1 MDTLNSVQS
10 IGLTGVILIDI
21 AIGVIFAVLTFALI
35 SSAMYEA
42 VAGVF
47 NFRGGHL
54 RRGIRRLL
62 GEKDVQDAVLKH
74 PLIQSLRGPRT
85 FLESMVTFSE
95 EKEDRMPSSIPKA
108 AFAKALVEG
117 LVRRRTQLLEG
128 LKEGDEA
135 FETTV
140 MKLNAEIDKLPVD
153 DRLRARLKGIVDK
166 VDLTKDELAAD
177 IERKIASVET
187 ELANWFDQS
196 MHRVTGWYV
205 RQTKTMLFFMGFL
218 MAACVNFD
226 IIGYGQE
233 LAENDSYRNSVV
245 ARAEL
250 AVKEGSD
257 QSTALLAASSAKET
271 LENARADDGSISKE
285 NADDVIAAIRNV
297 LDTAQTGSQQAIELA
312 GNDASFIGWGHLGS
326 ITWTDFLRMFA
337 SWFVIGL
344 GCTLGGQFWFDLLKN
359 FFNVRAGANGLNSD
373 IEQIRIDVSGGA
385 AGHKEPKPTG

>member
-1 MDTLNSVQS
+1 MEALQNVQS

-21 AIGVIFAVLTFALI
+21 AIGIIFAVLTFALI

-42 VAGVF
+42 IAGVF
-47 NFRGGHL
+47 NFRGSHL

-62 GEKDVQDAVLKH
+62 VEKDVQDAVLTH

-85 FLESMVTFSE
+85 FLESLVTFSE
-95 EKEDRMPSSIPKA
+95 KETDRMPSSIPKA
-108 AFAKALVEG
+108 AFAKALVGG
-117 LVRRRTQLLEG
+117 LVRRRTELLEG
-128 LKEGDEA
+128 LQQGDEA
-135 FETTV
+135 FESTV
-140 MKLNAEIDKLPVD
+140 KTLNAEIDKLPLD

-177 IERKIASVET
+177 IEHRIASVET
-187 ELANWFDQS
+187 EIANWFDQS

-205 RQTKTMLFFMGFL
+205 RQTKTLLFFIGFL
-218 MAACVNFD
+218 MAASVNFD

-233 LAENDSYRNSVV
+233 LVENDSYRNSVV

-250 AVKEGSD
+250 AMAEGSD
-257 QSTALLAASSAKET
+257 ESTALLAASSASET

-285 NADDVIAAIRNV
+285 DADEVIEAIRNV
-297 LDTAQTGSQQAIELA
+297 LDTAQTGSQQAIALA
-312 GNDASFIGWGHLGS
+312 GNNASFIGWGHLGS
-326 ITWTDFLRMFA
+326 MGWTDFLRIIA

-359 FFNVRAGANGLNSD
+359 FFHVRAGANGLNSD
-373 IEQIRIDVSGGA
+373 IEQIRIDVSGGGA
-385 AGHKEPKPTG
+385 SHKDANPA